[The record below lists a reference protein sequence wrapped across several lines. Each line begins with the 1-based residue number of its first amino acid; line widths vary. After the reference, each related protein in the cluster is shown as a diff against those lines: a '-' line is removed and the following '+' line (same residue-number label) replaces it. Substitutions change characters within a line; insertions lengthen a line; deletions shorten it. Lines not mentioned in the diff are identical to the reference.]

1 MSSLLRKSITHAFL
15 APLSLGF
22 LLTVTF
28 VSIDGKL
35 DLFDDSRDDDHQ
47 ANVKIGDASDYIT
60 DIREYDVPYMTRVMI
75 DLGK

>member
-1 MSSLLRKSITHAFL
+1 MPSLLRKCIAHGLLAFS
-15 APLSLGF
+15 SLEA
-22 LLTVTF
+22 LLTVSLD
-28 VSIDGKL
+28 SIDGKL

-75 DLGK
+75 DLGE